1 LPILATIILLAIAL
15 LAFPAGAS
23 AKFTCEDRGARPRG
37 LDLRGLPATPVAG
50 RAYALSVT
58 LRTPDAANASPYLG
72 AEPCDGRPEGMPGA
86 GGWFLPVPSEIDLY
100 VLSLRFPHPGSWAL
114 SFMDLDGTFYD
125 LGLRRVGAVGAR
137 APVAVGAGLG
147 LAAAVERLL
156 SAFRAAAQRP

>member
-1 LPILATIILLAIAL
+1 
-15 LAFPAGAS
+15 
-23 AKFTCEDRGARPRG
+23 
-37 LDLRGLPATPVAG
+37 
-50 RAYALSVT
+50 
-58 LRTPDAANASPYLG
+58 
-72 AEPCDGRPEGMPGA
+72 MH
-86 GGWFLPVPSEIDLY
+86 
-100 VLSLRFPHPGSWAL
+100 SLRFPHSGSWAL